1 VEEDR
6 ESPSDDS
13 FDDFI
18 DKHYFEVEDMDYWI
32 DRIKEILTRW
42 QEEKAF
48 VMQLEDDVVIRD
60 VFGVVVNERERTDDE
75 NVWFSSGIKTINRA
89 AMNRFNM
96 LSAMDREEKLA
107 TELSKNDECLD
118 GVAKEL
124 EHFMIM
130 MRTFQNEG
138 DFDFL
143 YKRTRSAILQ
153 EFVNWRADPENR
165 EMESGPRKETVV
177 AATQADDIYAF
188 ASSEEAPGEDTPD
201 EKT

>member
-1 VEEDR
+1 
-6 ESPSDDS
+6 
-13 FDDFI
+13 
-18 DKHYFEVEDMDYWI
+18 
-32 DRIKEILTRW
+32 
-42 QEEKAF
+42 
-48 VMQLEDDVVIRD
+48 MQLEDD

-130 MRTFQNEG
+130 MRTFQNEEG

-165 EMESGPRKETVV
+165 EMESGPRKETVA
-177 AATQADDIYAF
+177 AATQADDNYTF
-188 ASSEEAPGEDTPD
+188 ASSEEAPGEDTPN
-201 EKT
+201 EE